1 MINRRVLRFLK
12 FVSCGFLLAI
22 PAVGCNM
29 SVEKTT
35 STGGASAPVTPN
47 VADVVVADQG
57 LVVTKPV
64 VGNTSPLLQVDN
76 CYLAGQ
82 PQAEDLAA
90 FKAAGVTK
98 VISLRDPSE
107 IDWDEQAAVE
117 AAGMEFVQIPMGKPD
132 QMTDEKIKQVC
143 DLLQQAKEQD
153 TKVVL
158 HCGAAVRASAVWMAH
173 YCVSQNASWPEAEA
187 FATKLVAVPD
197 AWKAPVKTYV
207 EQNASRN

>member
-1 MINRRVLRFLK
+1 MINRRALRFLQLLG
-12 FVSCGFLLAI
+12 CGIGLAI
-22 PAVGCNM
+22 PTAGCQM
-29 SVEKTT
+29 SVETTT
-35 STGGASAPVTPN
+35 SSGGASAPAMPSN
-47 VADVVVADQG
+47 
-57 LVVTKPV
+57 VTKTAPGLAV
-64 VGNTSPLLQVDN
+64 SNPAVGNTSPLLQVDN

-82 PQAEDLAA
+82 PQVEDFAA

-107 IDWDEQAAVE
+107 INWDEQAAVE
-117 AAGMEFVQIPMGKPD
+117 AAGMEFIQIPMGKPD
-132 QMTDEKIKQVC
+132 QLTSEKIEQVC

-173 YCVSQNASWPEAEA
+173 YCVSQNASWLEAEA
-187 FATKLVAVPD
+187 FATNLVKVPD

>member
-1 MINRRVLRFLK
+1 MINRRTLRFLQLL
-12 FVSCGFLLAI
+12 GFGIGLAI
-22 PAVGCNM
+22 PTVGCQM
-29 SVEKTT
+29 SVETTT
-35 STGGASAPVTPN
+35 SSGGTPAMPSN
-47 VADVVVADQG
+47 
-57 LVVTKPV
+57 VTKTAPGLAV
-64 VGNTSPLLQVDN
+64 SKPAVGNTSPLLQVDN

-82 PQAEDLAA
+82 PQVEDFAA

-107 IDWDEQAAVE
+107 INWDEQAAVE
-117 AAGMEFVQIPMGKPD
+117 AAGMEFVQIAMGKPD
-132 QMTDEKIKQVC
+132 QLTAEKIEQVC

-173 YCVSQNASWPEAEA
+173 YCVSQNASWLEAEA
-187 FATKLVAVPD
+187 FATNLVKVPD

>member
-1 MINRRVLRFLK
+1 MPSN
-12 FVSCGFLLAI
+12 
-22 PAVGCNM
+22 
-29 SVEKTT
+29 
-35 STGGASAPVTPN
+35 
-47 VADVVVADQG
+47 
-57 LVVTKPV
+57 VTKTAPGLAV
-64 VGNTSPLLQVDN
+64 SNPAVGNTSPLLQVDN

-82 PQAEDLAA
+82 PQVEDFAA

-107 IDWDEQAAVE
+107 INWDEQAAVE
-117 AAGMEFVQIPMGKPD
+117 AAGMEFIQIPMGKPD
-132 QMTDEKIKQVC
+132 QLTSEKIEQVC

-173 YCVSQNASWPEAEA
+173 YCVSQNASWLEAEA
-187 FATKLVAVPD
+187 FATNLVKVPD